1 MEQNQFGKVS
11 VLHLNAGYK
20 DGKTYLQD
28 VHFTAPYKIMRPF
41 ERKDGGI
48 QVMLLAASAGIMEGD
63 RQEFQFQIQP
73 GADVEFISQ
82 SYDKI
87 HAMKGGCAK
96 RFTHIR
102 VASHASF
109 CFNPQPTIP
118 FADSAFENRMV
129 IDLEDATSAFQM
141 SEIFSCGRYA
151 SGERFAYEFY
161 HNLVE
166 IRRGAALIYR
176 DNTRY
181 DPKLLDMAGLGM
193 YEGYTHLL
201 NLFLTRPQHPDTFF
215 REVREYLLGIADAEA
230 LRNSWTEISPSG
242 CSAAGHSGWRRSAGR
257 FSVWENF
264 ARADADNGC
273 FCSFPGTRHFSP
285 RI

>member
-41 ERKDGGI
+41 ERKNGGI

-73 GADVEFISQ
+73 GAQVEFVSQ

-87 HAMKGGCAK
+87 HAMRGGCAK

-129 IDLEDATSAFQM
+129 IELEDATSAFQM

-181 DPKLLDMAGLGM
+181 DPKLFDMAGVGM

-201 NLFLTRPQHPDTFF
+201 NLFLTRPRHPDTFF
-215 REVREYLLGIADAEA
+215 REVRDYLLGITDAEGGITELMDGDFA
-230 LRNSWTEISPSG
+230 VRVFGRRAQRLEEINREILRMG
-242 CSAAGHSGWRRSAGR
+242 KFRQGR
-257 FSVWENF
+257 
-264 ARADADNGC
+264 C
-273 FCSFPGTRHFSP
+273 
-285 RI
+285 

>member
-1 MEQNQFGKVS
+1 M
-11 VLHLNAGYK
+11 
-20 DGKTYLQD
+20 
-28 VHFTAPYKIMRPF
+28 
-41 ERKDGGI
+41 
-48 QVMLLAASAGIMEGD
+48 
-63 RQEFQFQIQP
+63 
-73 GADVEFISQ
+73 
-82 SYDKI
+82 
-87 HAMKGGCAK
+87 
-96 RFTHIR
+96 
-102 VASHASF
+102 
-109 CFNPQPTIP
+109 
-118 FADSAFENRMV
+118 

-215 REVREYLLGIADAEA
+215 REVREYLLGIADAEGGITELMDGDFA
-230 LRNSWTEISPSG
+230 VRVFGRRAQRLEEINREILRMG
-242 CSAAGHSGWRRSAGR
+242 KFRQGR
-257 FSVWENF
+257 
-264 ARADADNGC
+264 C
-273 FCSFPGTRHFSP
+273 
-285 RI
+285 